1 MTLVGQLAMTS
12 SLFPGSQIIDQTLF
26 ILCKY
31 SARSLLQQLLD
42 PPPITTLEYN
52 NLTKLL
58 SAFVCSSLKTFII
71 NKSTRALVRS
81 SLLSDCSPILDYS
94 LPILDYSSQDVLHLV
109 CFRLIDWFSIV
120 STTRN

>member
-94 LPILDYSSQDVLHLV
+94 SQDVLHLGGMV
-109 CFRLIDWFSIV
+109 TGGVTQSGIWEV
-120 STTRN
+120 YVVV